1 MTRYCVQIHPLSP
14 FASAMTGGM
23 LFGHVAWSVRE
34 AFGEERL
41 TALLEGYCSG
51 RPFAVLSDAFP
62 HGFVP
67 VPAVPAH
74 VWRRAESVKDRKRLK
89 SLKWLPV
96 EALCKSPIAW
106 QKEARDNIGVSAT
119 QEGPFVREVWRTHN
133 SISRLTGT
141 TGEGPFAPYDVSA
154 NVFARGQTLDLY
166 VDLDEERLS
175 ADELKG
181 LLEAVGGFGFG
192 RDASTGAGKFDVAA
206 MAKLPEN
213 APSRGWLA
221 LSASAPS
228 GCGFDGDLSFY
239 RSITYFGRHGNV
251 RANEGTPFKKP
262 IVLADTGA
270 FFWCAE
276 PRAMQW
282 TGKGI
287 FGHSAYAD
295 AVHQGYAPLLPVPE
309 LQPEDFE

>member
-67 VPAVPAH
+67 VPAD

-239 RSITYFGRHGNV
+239 RPITYFGRHGNV

-262 IVLADTGA
+262 IVL
-270 FFWCAE
+270 
-276 PRAMQW
+276 R
-282 TGKGI
+282 
-287 FGHSAYAD
+287 S
-295 AVHQGYAPLLPVPE
+295 LLLVR
-309 LQPEDFE
+309 